1 MNHHGHRALRD
12 GDGKHLRVD
21 GNNDL
26 FNIAADERERA
37 KLAAREPANPRTR
50 EPARLAAKRQAWER
64 WNASMP
70 AIPADAAV
78 SAGLFGQGH
87 AAALV

>member
-37 KLAAREPANPRTR
+37 ELAAREPANRR
-50 EPARLAAKRQAWER
+50 ARRPSARPW
-64 WNASMP
+64 
-70 AIPADAAV
+70 
-78 SAGLFGQGH
+78 SAGTPACRRSRQMPR
-87 AAALV
+87 